1 MKAWRHRES
10 GFSKE
15 LQVIGYKVP
24 TWKEKKNK
32 VINVFLGLF
41 SAYRL

>member
-1 MKAWRHRES
+1 MKNQRQRES

-24 TWKEKKNK
+24 TWKERK
-32 VINVFLGLF
+32 I
-41 SAYRL
+41 